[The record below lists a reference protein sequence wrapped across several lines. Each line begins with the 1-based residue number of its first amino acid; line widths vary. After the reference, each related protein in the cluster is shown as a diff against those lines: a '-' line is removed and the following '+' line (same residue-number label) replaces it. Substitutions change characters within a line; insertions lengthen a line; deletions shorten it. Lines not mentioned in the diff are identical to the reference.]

1 MQALHLVEIH
11 GGCDSNDNDKEDSP
25 NKSSSSS
32 PSSITITTPISSA
45 IHVTKCTDCNIQ
57 IRNEVQQLRIHESSN
72 VEFQLKHSLLG
83 GGAILEDSTD
93 IQFIVVLNNATN
105 TTEVDD
111 DPKEGKSTTLLDV
124 NDFNWLRDNVPSPNY
139 QVITRIEGIEQKNND
154 SSSPLETTLNAE
166 DETPSAITTK
176 EDPSEE
182 EEKPRQRHDDAN
194 RPPPPPPPPPQ
205 STSSSGDVNGITSS
219 NIDDDNVEEERD
231 EKDEDEYDSDD
242 EL

>member
-72 VEFQLKHSLLG
+72 VEFQLNHSLLG

-93 IQFIVVLNNATN
+93 IQFIVVLNNATI

-111 DPKEGKSTTLLDV
+111 GPKEGKSTTLLDV

-139 QVITRIEGIEQKNND
+139 QVITRIEGIEQGKNV
-154 SSSPLETTLNAE
+154 SSPPLPRTHNVE
-166 DETPSAITTK
+166 DEAPSAVTLE

-182 EEKPRQRHDDAN
+182 EKPRPRHDDGT
-194 RPPPPPPPPPQ
+194 RPPPPPPQ
-205 STSSSGDVNGITSS
+205 STSNSSDANRIAASHNDHGND
-219 NIDDDNVEEERD
+219 EEEKD